1 MLLGAEPPSPPARL
15 IIQAEALAWLGEN
28 PAEPGD
34 AVITSLPDVS
44 ELPELG
50 PGLEGWKRWFV
61 DAAARVM
68 RWPVPGMPAL
78 FFQSDV
84 RHHGEWVDKSY
95 LVQRAAEQVGAKL
108 VFHKIVCR
116 RPPGT
121 LSQGRPM
128 YSHLLAVTLGD
139 LLIPKKPS
147 VDVLPDVGEKPW
159 SRAMGALA
167 CEAACRFLLD
177 ETSARRVVDPF
188 CGRGTVLA
196 VANALGLDAL
206 GVELSGKRCR
216 QARNLSYSAKSGSF
230 NGADSSELPRANG
243 NDT

>member
-1 MLLGAEPPSPPARL
+1 MPQDVEPPSEPRRVVV
-15 IIQAEALAWLGEN
+15 QGDALAWLRDN

-50 PGLEGWKRWFV
+50 PGLDGWKRWFV

-68 RWPVPGMPAL
+68 RWPAQGMPSL

-84 RHHGEWVDKSY
+84 RHHGTWLDKGF
-95 LVQRAAEQVGAKL
+95 LVALAAEQVGATQ

-116 RPPGT
+116 RPAGT
-121 LSQGRPM
+121 LTQGRAS
-128 YSHLLAVTLGD
+128 YSHLLAFTFGPPLV
-139 LLIPKKPS
+139 PKKPS
-147 VDVLPDVGEKPW
+147 ADVLPDAGDMPW
-159 SRAMGALA
+159 SRAMGTRA
-167 CEAACRFLLD
+167 CEAACLFLKD
-177 ETSARRVVDPF
+177 EAGARRVVDPF
-188 CGRGTVLA
+188 CGKGTVLA

-216 QARNLSYSAKSGSF
+216 AARNLQVSLG
-230 NGADSSELPRANG
+230 
-243 NDT
+243 

>member
-1 MLLGAEPPSPPARL
+1 MS
-15 IIQAEALAWLGEN
+15 EN
-28 PAEPGD
+28 AAEPGD

-50 PGLEGWKRWFV
+50 PGLDGWKRWFV

-68 RWPVPGMPAL
+68 RWTVPGMPAV

-84 RHHGEWVDKSY
+84 RHHGEWVDKGY
-95 LVQRAAEQVGAKL
+95 LVHQAAERVGAKL

-116 RPPGT
+116 KPPGT
-121 LSQGRPM
+121 LSQGRAM
-128 YSHLLAVTLGD
+128 YSHLLAVTVGD
-139 LLIPKKPS
+139 LLVPKKPS
-147 VDVLPDVGEKPW
+147 ADVLPDGGEKPW

-206 GVELSGKRCR
+206 GVELSAKRCR
-216 QARNLSYSAKSGSF
+216 YARNSSYSASSGSF
-230 NGADSSELPRANG
+230 NDSSLPG
-243 NDT
+243 SPGSSNDADPGSTT

>member
-1 MLLGAEPPSPPARL
+1 VLPVAEPPSAPARL
-15 IIQAEALAWLGEN
+15 IIQAEALAWLDEN
-28 PAEPGD
+28 AAEPGD

-44 ELPELG
+44 ELPALG
-50 PGLEGWKRWFV
+50 GLDGWKRWFV

-68 RWPVPGMPAL
+68 RWTVPGMPAM

-84 RHHGEWVDKSY
+84 RHHGEWVDKGY
-95 LVQRAAEQVGAKL
+95 LVQQAAERVGAKL

-116 RPPGT
+116 KPAGT
-121 LSQGRPM
+121 LSQGRAM
-128 YSHLLAVTLGD
+128 YSHLLAVTVGE

-147 VDVLPDVGEKPW
+147 ADVLPDGGEKPW

-196 VANALGLDAL
+196 VANALGLDGL
-206 GVELSGKRCR
+206 GVELSAKRCR
-216 QARNLSYSAKSGSF
+216 YARNSSYSAATGSF
-230 NGADSSELPRANG
+230 NDSVAPKSPSDSG
-243 NDT
+243 SDS